1 MLKSSWKRWPTNCQR
16 FPSAS
21 WSRFRSTHQNC
32 KPLSRLPSLSP
43 SLSLSLS
50 FPSILWH
57 EISAESAETR
67 PREHGISKELAQR
80 EKRNAANYLSTIQL
94 SLSLSL
100 YRSYRSFF
108 SNHTRVWGKGG
119 EEMAWARSD
128 RRFTRVINRSS
139 YIAPSKNLGETPNQT
154 FRDSRLFLSVF
165 FFFFFF
171 WSLVAVIHRGTI
183 WIKIWKTDGPFKRRD
198 DFYYFYEGRGFIIE
212 TVLTR
217 YKRLEMWSIILV
229 SIKKKE
235 RSWIY
240 ILILNPGI

>member
-1 MLKSSWKRWPTNCQR
+1 MVTIQIYPSKLQTLVSSTLA
-16 FPSAS
+16 FPP
-21 WSRFRSTHQNC
+21 
-32 KPLSRLPSLSP
+32 PL

-50 FPSILWH
+50 LSPLFCGTKSLQNPQKRDPGSMEFRKNW
-57 EISAESAETR
+57 
-67 PREHGISKELAQR
+67 
-80 EKRNAANYLSTIQL
+80 RNARNEMPQITSPRSNSL
-94 SLSLSL
+94 SLSLSIV
-100 YRSYRSFF
+100 RIDRFF
-108 SNHTRVWGKGG
+108 QITRAY

-229 SIKKKE
+229 SIKKKNVHGF
-235 RSWIY
+235 IY
-240 ILILNPGI
+240 WF